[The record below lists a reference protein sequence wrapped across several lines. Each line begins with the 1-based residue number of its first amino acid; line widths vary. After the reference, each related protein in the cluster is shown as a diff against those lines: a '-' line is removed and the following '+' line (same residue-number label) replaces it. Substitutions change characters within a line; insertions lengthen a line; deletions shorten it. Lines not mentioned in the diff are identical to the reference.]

1 MKKNK
6 YLKTMKKE
14 EITKGVKGFDK
25 DLKCRGFQFKEGEIF
40 ETDKKPARC
49 TENGFH
55 FCENPLDVFAYY
67 PPSDSIYHAVE
78 GIGQKDTSDE
88 DSKIAVSKIK
98 IGAQISLFE
107 MIKLGV
113 ECILKRVDVKNAL
126 ATNTG
131 DSSAATNTGDRS
143 AATNTGYSSAAIVG
157 GKDSIACGLGIDNK
171 AMACRGSFIVLAEWE
186 NDENRNWHIKHVK
199 SAKID
204 GKKLKADTFYM
215 LKNGRFVEVE

>member
-143 AATNTGYSSAAIVG
+143 AAIVG

-171 AMACRGSFIVLAEWE
+171 ARACRGSFIVLAEWE

>member
-1 MKKNK
+1 
-6 YLKTMKKE
+6 
-14 EITKGVKGFDK
+14 
-25 DLKCRGFQFKEGEIF
+25 
-40 ETDKKPARC
+40 
-49 TENGFH
+49 
-55 FCENPLDVFAYY
+55 
-67 PPSDSIYHAVE
+67 
-78 GIGQKDTSDE
+78 
-88 DSKIAVSKIK
+88 
-98 IGAQISLFE
+98 

-131 DSSAATNTGDRS
+131 DSS